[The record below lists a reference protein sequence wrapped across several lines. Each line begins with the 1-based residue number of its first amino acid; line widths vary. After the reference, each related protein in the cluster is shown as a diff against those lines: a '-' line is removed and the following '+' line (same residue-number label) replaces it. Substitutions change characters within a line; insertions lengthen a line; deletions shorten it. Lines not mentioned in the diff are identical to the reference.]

1 MSHRSRHVMEHQGRF
16 LPLTFHVSDVR
27 IYSRR
32 KWDIIALVLS
42 FDGFDT
48 RAKPALQ
55 GRNARLGTAWVPPVT
70 HEQAEIAAG

>member
-1 MSHRSRHVMEHQGRF
+1 MSHRSRHVMEHHEDDF
-16 LPLTFHVSDVR
+16 CVSDVR
-27 IYSRR
+27 IYSGRS
-32 KWDIIALVLS
+32 WDIIALVLS
-42 FDGFDT
+42 SDGFDT